1 MKMGSCG
8 TTSNHA
14 MPIYRLSL
22 PFGPSSPL
30 LSPFHR
36 SFHTHYLVSSQTLK
50 QWPYT
55 LERCTLPGLLIIL
68 SQRAWASWVSCR
80 QRWGSNGSQHLWDSD
95 SVNLGWDLA
104 TWYFK
109 NSSVTQIICLIWEP
123 DVVVTETHPP
133 ALFTAPLGHLLPQT
147 QATTPRTRQ
156 VIQKLFLL
164 RWNLDL
170 RYGMLASLCW
180 LYN

>member
-1 MKMGSCG
+1 
-8 TTSNHA
+8 

-55 LERCTLPGLLIIL
+55 LERSTIPGLLIIL
-68 SQRAWASWVSCR
+68 SQRAWANWVSCR

-123 DVVVTETHPP
+123 WCSGYRNPP
-133 ALFTAPLGHLLPQT
+133 ACPIHSTSWAFAATDPSYHPQNTPGHSETLSPPLEFGLEIWDASQPLL
-147 QATTPRTRQ
+147 A
-156 VIQKLFLL
+156 L
-164 RWNLDL
+164 
-170 RYGMLASLCW
+170 
-180 LYN
+180 